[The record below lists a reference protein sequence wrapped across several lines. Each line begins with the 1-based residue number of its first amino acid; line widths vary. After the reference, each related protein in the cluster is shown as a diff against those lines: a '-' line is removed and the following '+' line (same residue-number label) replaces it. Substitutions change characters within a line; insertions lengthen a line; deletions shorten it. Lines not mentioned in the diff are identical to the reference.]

1 MATGSIV
8 DALKSQGK
16 DSSYAA
22 RKKMAEAAGIK
33 NYTGTAAQNTAL
45 LKTVQPTKTTATPA
59 KTTVEPVKAATIT
72 PVKNVLNEVSSTSS
86 DPTMQKY
93 KDQYNAAKASGNK
106 QGMIDAAEAAD
117 NYRTSQGG
125 TALNTSQISRLKS
138 ENNTLDV
145 NLGDPN
151 YDALAGSLE
160 DIYSKIASM
169 NQEPMQTEEDYMS
182 DITAKINALL
192 KEQKTTAA
200 ANAEKARKGI
210 LTDADIAKQEMDDA
224 YAQQLSELAS
234 QADQIRAAYASGKR
248 GIETTR
254 DQTLPTYDTAM
265 NQQDILAQRQSKQ
278 LEGEF
283 AQRGLQAGGQVT
295 SELGQLGQENLS
307 KIGDI
312 STSKQNYI
320 SDTANKLADLEQTQ
334 TGGLTDL
341 ARAESTAAQTLSS
354 GKVSIIKK
362 VNAALS
368 NLNTDEQALLDNLA
382 AQRTQMLM
390 DASQQYQNLSR
401 EERDAAF
408 DKLLAQAGVAQ
419 DSVNVIRGLIDDKIK
434 SDMYKVE
441 AQIKELELQGLPE
454 KQKLEIEKIKQD
466 MKLNNISASQASAQ
480 IKLQQDKFKFD
491 KEQQLTQTEREQ
503 YNNYINI
510 VDSSSFVYKN
520 SDGATQVKDKVAL
533 KDYIVKLL
541 PDDKKYDNIV
551 DSLLLRY
558 GLPIEKD

>member
-1 MATGSIV
+1 
-8 DALKSQGK
+8 
-16 DSSYAA
+16 
-22 RKKMAEAAGIK
+22 
-33 NYTGTAAQNTAL
+33 
-45 LKTVQPTKTTATPA
+45 
-59 KTTVEPVKAATIT
+59 
-72 PVKNVLNEVSSTSS
+72 
-86 DPTMQKY
+86 
-93 KDQYNAAKASGNK
+93 
-106 QGMIDAAEAAD
+106 MIDAAEAAD
-117 NYRTSQGG
+117 NYRTSAGG

-341 ARAESTAAQTLSS
+341 ARAESTAAQSLSS

-382 AQRTQMLM
+382 SQRTQMLM

-401 EERDAAF
+401 EERDAQF

-419 DSVNVIRGLIDDKIK
+419 DSVQTIRGLIDDINKANLVALEADIK
-434 SDMYKVE
+434 
-441 AQIKELELQGLPE
+441 QLELKGLPE
-454 KQKLEIEKIKQD
+454 QLKQEAKLLTQEVSKGEIE
-466 MKLNNISASQASAQ
+466 ISIARQELANLKSGLTRSGGQPSGSTAETKA
-480 IKLQQDKFKFD
+480 
-491 KEQQLTQTEREQ
+491 EQLTADNSALAEAAAQTSAGTFVNWFNQNNTDLANDLSSTAYKKLYDQ
-503 YNNYINI
+503 YL
-510 VDSSSFVYKN
+510 K
-520 SDGATQVKDKVAL
+520 AL
-533 KDYIVKLL
+533 Q
-541 PDDKKYDNIV
+541 NQ
-551 DSLLLRY
+551 
-558 GLPIEKD
+558 